1 MSKSFFACGSQHSMT
16 ARSGDACLPSQS
28 LTELRLV
35 LLDLRYTEPQASH
48 ESCFDRAELGCVP
61 GYTDGWTS
69 QWILWS
75 HYADATGLDIS
86 FLTGFAACWM
96 LTYRGDNQ

>member
-61 GYTDGWTS
+61 GYSDNGTS
-69 QWILWS
+69 LWILWS
-75 HYADATGLDIS
+75 DGDESTA